1 MQYLQFHFVCDKLSM
16 SWQILNADSIHKTF
30 DFDERDYGDILIFK
44 AEHAFR
50 RHLDEILC
58 KLNLDEVDNEVEEWL
73 ISKSA
78 GTNQAG

>member
-1 MQYLQFHFVCDKLSM
+1 MLKHRL
-16 SWQILNADSIHKTF
+16 
-30 DFDERDYGDILIFK
+30 YGDILIFK
-44 AEHAFR
+44 AERAFR

-58 KLNLDEVDNEVEEWL
+58 KLHLDEVDNEVEEWL